1 MISIHQQYEINISLE
16 KICFWYIFLCN
27 LLRYK
32 LLPPQTSGLRKEIKC
47 KLFLS
52 HLGSNPCIFKLA
64 GEYLFSRLPSMKQNT
79 KEDLQFLAITPN
91 QNKDK

>member
-1 MISIHQQYEINISLE
+1 MIFIHQQYEINISVE
-16 KICFWYIFLCN
+16 KICLRYIFLCN
-27 LLRYK
+27 LLSYK
-32 LLPPQTSGLRKEIKC
+32 LPPPPASGLRKEIKC
-47 KLFLS
+47 KQFLS
-52 HLGSNPCIFKLA
+52 QPGSNPCIFKLA

>member
-1 MISIHQQYEINISLE
+1 MESILVWK
-16 KICFWYIFLCN
+16 KIGLQYIFLRN
-27 LLRYK
+27 LFSYK
-32 LLPPQTSGLRKEIKC
+32 LPPPPTSRLRKEIKC
-47 KLFLS
+47 KPFLS
-52 HLGSNPCIFKLA
+52 QLGSNPCIFKLA